1 MSKITENDIQNFFTK
16 ATDEQKEK
24 FNKLYERLSNYEVEK
39 NNFSNLRRKI
49 EKLKGGDSGSIRILW
64 VRHCESCS
72 NKWTAA
78 ELSSYKNKRIP
89 AWVSK
94 KIASKMRQPL
104 CTELGI
110 TQCLN
115 FAAGLN
121 DDRPDEHVAFYSS
134 LLPRAILTSKL
145 ISSGIEGDPKIIQP
159 LPFITEKTHFY
170 NRTGKKH
177 IYNKIIRKFDKF
189 DKFQFTGNNK
199 QSQSATSPQILWNY
213 IQTLNES
220 FIGHD
225 IRQIGLNRSSA
236 SIYSVNNVND
246 GISVTI
252 NDTEMVYARDDD
264 WKNFKEQILPILS
277 KNKLNIIV
285 THGGILR
292 KNILPDCLSTLTI
305 SQLHDQINEEIKN
318 KDTPN
323 LQSYLIHYN
332 DEKEVVHYEKKLYH
346 TYSSDTSD
354 TYSSDTSDTYS
365 SVLKGLPNKS
375 VQKLTSC
382 GYTYRENIKLLKENT
397 AIQNNIIQN
406 NIIQNNIIQ
415 NVHTLFNSKNADGNN
430 KYPA

>member
-1 MSKITENDIQNFFTK
+1 MYKITEKYIQNFFKK

-49 EKLKGGDSGSIRILW
+49 DKLKGGSGNSGNIRILW

-72 NKWTAA
+72 NKRTAE
-78 ELSSYKNKRIP
+78 ELSSYKNKKYIP

-94 KIASKMRQPL
+94 KIASIMRQPL

-121 DDRPDEHVAFYSS
+121 GDRTDEHVAFYSS

-177 IYNKIIRKFDKF
+177 IYNKIIRKFE
-189 DKFQFTGNNK
+189 FTGNNK

-225 IRQIGLNRSSA
+225 IRQIGLNRSST
-236 SIYSVNNVND
+236 SIYSVNSVNNVNNDD
-246 GISVTI
+246 GIEVKI
-252 NDTEMVYARDDD
+252 KDTEMVYARDSD
-264 WKNFKEQILPILS
+264 WENFKVHIMPKLS

-292 KNILPDCLSTLTI
+292 KNILPHCLSTLTMP
-305 SQLHDQINEEIKN
+305 QLHDQINEEIKN
-318 KDTPN
+318 EDTPN
-323 LQSYLIHYN
+323 LQSYLIEYN
-332 DEKEVVHYEKKLYH
+332 ESYDAISYEKKFYHLYSSGLKDKTKTQLTKCEY
-346 TYSSDTSD
+346 TYS
-354 TYSSDTSDTYS
+354 
-365 SVLKGLPNKS
+365 
-375 VQKLTSC
+375 
-382 GYTYRENIKLLKENT
+382 
-397 AIQNNIIQN
+397 NNIN
-406 NIIQNNIIQ
+406 PN
-415 NVHTLFNSKNADGNN
+415 
-430 KYPA
+430 

>member
-1 MSKITENDIQNFFTK
+1 MYINYSFYGIFLYIYIYIYMSKITENDIQNFFTK

-49 EKLKGGDSGSIRILW
+49 EKLKGGDSSNIRILW

-72 NKWTAA
+72 NKLTAA
-78 ELSSYKNKRIP
+78 ELSSYKNTRIP
-89 AWVSK
+89 VWVSK

-170 NRTGKKH
+170 NRTGKNHFYNKTGKNPF
-177 IYNKIIRKFDKF
+177 YNKIIRKF

-220 FIGHD
+220 FIGSD
-225 IRQIGLNRSSA
+225 IRQIKYGTVTGGKN
-236 SIYSVNNVND
+236 IYSFTNNND
-246 GISVTI
+246 GGISVTI

-292 KNILPDCLSTLTI
+292 KNILPHCLSTLTI
-305 SQLHDQINEEIKN
+305 PQLHDQINEEIKN

-323 LQSYLIHYN
+323 LQSYLIEYDNESYN
-332 DEKEVVHYEKKLYH
+332 AVRYEKKLYH
-346 TYSSDTSD
+346 TYSS
-354 TYSSDTSDTYS
+354 
-365 SVLKGLPNKS
+365 VLRKLHNRN

-382 GYTYRENIKLLKENT
+382 GYTYRD
-397 AIQNNIIQN
+397 

-415 NVHTLFNSKNADGNN
+415 NVHTLFNSKNADDNN
-430 KYPA
+430 QSNT